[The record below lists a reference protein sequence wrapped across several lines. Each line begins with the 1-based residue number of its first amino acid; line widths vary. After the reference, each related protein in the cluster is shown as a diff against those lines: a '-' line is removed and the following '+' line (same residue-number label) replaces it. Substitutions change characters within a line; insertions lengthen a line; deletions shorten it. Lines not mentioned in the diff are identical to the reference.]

1 MKTIKILGTWC
12 PNCLKLENNVK
23 KALEKLKSLASIE
36 KVTDMSEIMKYNIMS
51 LPGIVINNKLVSS
64 WRVLE
69 VDEIIDL
76 LDNSCSKWE
85 DCCGWVNC
93 DDDEEDECCND
104 NSCMI
109 EEEKKSNGGCC
120 CGWGNC

>member
-12 PNCLKLENNVK
+12 PNCIKLESNVR
-23 KALEKLKSLASIE
+23 KALEQLKTLANIE
-36 KVTDMSEIMKYNIMS
+36 KITDMSEIMTYNIMS
-51 LPGIVINNKLVSS
+51 LPWIVINWKLVSS

-69 VDEIIDL
+69 VEEIIEL

-85 DCCGWVNC
+85 DCCWWVNC
-93 DDDEEDECCND
+93 DDDEEDECCSD
-104 NSCMI
+104 NSCFV
-109 EEEKKSNGGCC
+109 EEKKSKSGCC